1 MLTCCTHFSWTEST
15 TSGGTTSPGS
25 LPLAAVEA
33 LGFLITG
40 TAEKSSVF
48 YLQVILSLFLFLSL
62 SVSVCLAVCV
72 CVCVGVCVCGH
83 IVTVSGCTQS
93 FCLKELSN
101 RGQ

>member
-1 MLTCCTHFSWTEST
+1 MLTCCAHFSWTEST
-15 TSGGTTSPGS
+15 TSGGATSPGS

-48 YLQVILSLFLFLSL
+48 YLQVILSLFLSL
-62 SVSVCLAVCV
+62 SVSVSVYLKVCV
-72 CVCVGVCVCGH
+72 CVCVCGH
-83 IVTVSGCTQS
+83 IVTVSGCTQR